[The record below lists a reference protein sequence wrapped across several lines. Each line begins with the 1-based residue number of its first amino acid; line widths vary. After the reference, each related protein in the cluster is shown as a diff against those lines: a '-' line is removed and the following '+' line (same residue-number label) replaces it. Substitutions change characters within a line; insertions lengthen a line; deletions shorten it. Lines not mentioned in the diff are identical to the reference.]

1 MKNIKI
7 VSQEI
12 EKTNYYKGK
21 KIFNIKCCFLISI
34 TFNITMI
41 IIIFLY
47 FYLGLLKI
55 KVYVPSKIVGNFFN
69 NVTINNKKEFNLINF
84 EKRIRELK
92 RDSII
97 WPLPSDIIYKPIMN
111 GRDIKA
117 FSSFMKPENI
127 YFEFGSGGSTNLASY
142 YKLKKIYSVESDV
155 SWHNKLKS
163 HL

>member
-47 FYLGLLKI
+47 FYLGLLL
-55 KVYVPSKIVGNFFN
+55 Y
-69 NVTINNKKEFNLINF
+69 
-84 EKRIRELK
+84 
-92 RDSII
+92 
-97 WPLPSDIIYKPIMN
+97 
-111 GRDIKA
+111 
-117 FSSFMKPENI
+117 
-127 YFEFGSGGSTNLASY
+127 
-142 YKLKKIYSVESDV
+142 
-155 SWHNKLKS
+155 
-163 HL
+163 